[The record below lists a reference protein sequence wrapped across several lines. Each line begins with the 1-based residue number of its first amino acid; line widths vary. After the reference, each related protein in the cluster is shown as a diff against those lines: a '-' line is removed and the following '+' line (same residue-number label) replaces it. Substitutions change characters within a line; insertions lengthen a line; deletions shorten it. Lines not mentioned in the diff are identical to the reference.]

1 MSAEELKKLS
11 QKATIKDDGAKKGEK
26 IQLVVF
32 KLGSEEY
39 ALSID
44 HIKEVVITPNISMMP
59 KTPSYIK
66 GVANIRGSVIAII
79 DLEDKF
85 SLKSIGHEKEF
96 NYTLVIE
103 SDEYSVGILVN
114 EVPNTLNTST
124 SMIDTTSNVMQFS
137 SLDED
142 CISGIVKDEE
152 KMIILIDIIKMVEKE
167 DIGVK

>member
-1 MSAEELKKLS
+1 MKMNVEELKQLTKTS
-11 QKATIKDDGAKKGEK
+11 SKEESVKTDER

-32 KLGSEEY
+32 KLGNEEY
-39 ALSID
+39 ALSIEQ
-44 HIKEVVITPNISMMP
+44 IKEVVITPHVSLMP

-85 SLKSIGHEKEF
+85 SLKSDEEVCTIF

-103 SDEYSVGILVN
+103 SEDYKVGVLVS
-114 EVPNTLNTST
+114 EVPNTLNTTASA
-124 SMIDTTSNVMQFS
+124 IDNTSNVMQFS

-142 CISGIVKDEE
+142 CISGIVKDGER
-152 KMIILIDIIKMVEKE
+152 MIILIDIIKMVEKE
-167 DIGVK
+167 KIG